1 LYSAQIAPSHAGRV
15 EKIVFNSPCVKTDK
29 ELDEL
34 LGLIGE
40 VQDEDLKRLSRLP

>member
-1 LYSAQIAPSHAGRV
+1 VLKSRPVTQGELKRLL
-15 EKIVFNSPCVKTDK
+15 KTDK